1 MKFEKEVRFD
11 VDLQELFDDLSG
23 GDQAYFI
30 RENIFGL
37 NLFVL
42 YGISMIMMVVLTY
55 MFHYT
60 NFIW

>member
-30 RENIFGL
+30 RENITASDDDTLIQELVNRG
-37 NLFVL
+37 
-42 YGISMIMMVVLTY
+42 YEVVKV
-55 MFHYT
+55 
-60 NFIW
+60 